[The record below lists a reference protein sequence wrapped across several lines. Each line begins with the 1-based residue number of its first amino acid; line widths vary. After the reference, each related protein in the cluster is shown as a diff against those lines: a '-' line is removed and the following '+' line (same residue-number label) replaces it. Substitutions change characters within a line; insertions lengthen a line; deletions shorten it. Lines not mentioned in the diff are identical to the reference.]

1 MKKEGKSKTKGQAAW
16 LAFMVIAA
24 PLCGAGTGPQTP
36 GSTSG
41 ANPAINQPY
50 QDPNYDRWVQVF
62 ERSGREVFDRRLE
75 IVENVGLRPGMTVA
89 DIGAGTGL
97 FTRLFAARVGAVGK
111 VIAVDI
117 SDEFARNIL
126 RTSRQQGLTNVEA
139 VVNTQSS
146 TGLAPE
152 SIDLAFICD
161 TYHHFE
167 YPQAM
172 MSSVYQAL
180 RSDGEVIIID
190 FRRVP
195 GSNGPWIMDHVR
207 EGKEGVIRE
216 MQQAGFRFV
225 EAKDFMRSNY
235 FLRFVKDENGP

>member
-1 MKKEGKSKTKGQAAW
+1 MGGRTRW
-16 LAFMVIAA
+16 WVLIVMVPALSVA
-24 PLCGAGTGPQTP
+24 GVQTQGAMP
-36 GSTSG
+36 G
-41 ANPAINQPY
+41 ADRAINQPY
-50 QDPNYDRWVQVF
+50 QNPDYDRWVEVF
-62 ERSGREVFDRRLE
+62 ERSGREVFDRRDE
-75 IVENVGLRPGMTVA
+75 IVQHLGLRSGMTVA

-97 FTRLFAARVGAVGK
+97 FTRLFAPRVGPQGK

-117 SDEFARNIL
+117 AEAFVRNIL
-126 RTSRQQGLTNVEA
+126 RTARQQRLTNVDA
-139 VVNTQSS
+139 VVNTQGS

-180 RSDGEVIIID
+180 RPGGSVVIID

-195 GSNGPWIMDHVR
+195 GTSGPWIMGHVR

-216 MQQAGFRFV
+216 MQHAGFRFI
-225 EAKDFMRSNY
+225 ESKDFMRSNY
-235 FLRFVKDENGP
+235 FLRFGKDQIKPSAPRDR